1 MDLPLVLCTS
11 RNCMCLFNL
20 RNLNGTGAEST
31 FWKNKKKWKTKCQ
44 RRWGKTVCCVRI
56 LNGAW
61 VLQYVSVP
69 TGHITDQYQEG
80 SGRGQKRAGLDLA
93 QKLPS
98 CVRLSIRNGSLL
110 KGGSRRGSEEG
121 PRERPGKT
129 STNTSKAKT
138 ERRTLS
144 ERMTTQ
150 SV

>member
-1 MDLPLVLCTS
+1 M
-11 RNCMCLFNL
+11 
-20 RNLNGTGAEST
+20 
-31 FWKNKKKWKTKCQ
+31 
-44 RRWGKTVCCVRI
+44 
-56 LNGAW
+56 

-69 TGHITDQYQEG
+69 SGHIPGQYQEG

-98 CVRLSIRNGSLL
+98 CEGLSTRNGSLL

-121 PRERPGKT
+121 PRERPRKA
-129 STNTSKAKT
+129 STNRSKTKS

-144 ERMTTQ
+144 DRTMTK